1 MRTPHLL
8 TCGAGPL
15 FVGTVLVQDYTR
27 AGGGPGGLLWA
38 SWLAVRLRAP
48 RVVHPD
54 AVGDVAELLDR
65 VWRADAAGMLGAL
78 SRRLGDFDRAEEALS
93 DALAEALRR
102 WPAEGVPD
110 SPTGWLVTAGWRK
123 ALDRLRRDAVGRDK
137 LARVAAEP
145 PPEPGVDDRLAMVFA
160 CCHPDLAEP
169 ARVALTLYAAGGL
182 STAEI
187 AAAFLVPPPT
197 MAQRLSRAKRQLR
210 DRGITFEAPPPGG
223 YADRLPAVLAVIYL
237 IFNEGYLSSG
247 RSAQRRE
254 LAREGV
260 ELARQHAALLP
271 REPEAAGLAALL
283 ELHHARAAAR
293 FDSWGRIVL
302 LDRQD
307 RRLWNRPAIER
318 AALRLRAAV
327 RQGRP
332 GPYQLQA
339 GITALHALAPTYEAT
354 NWTEVRALYDRLA
367 ALDPSPVVL
376 LNRAVA
382 TRFAVGPA
390 PALAEVDALADRLTG
405 YHLWHATRADLLTTL
420 DRPAEALTTAE
431 RALDLATN
439 PAEREL
445 MSRRVGE
452 LRRRT

>member
-1 MRTPHLL
+1 MI
-8 TCGAGPL
+8 
-15 FVGTVLVQDYTR
+15 
-27 AGGGPGGLLWA
+27 
-38 SWLAVRLRAP
+38 
-48 RVVHPD
+48 
-54 AVGDVAELLDR
+54 
-65 VWRADAAGMLGAL
+65 
-78 SRRLGDFDRAEEALS
+78 
-93 DALAEALRR
+93 
-102 WPAEGVPD
+102 
-110 SPTGWLVTAGWRK
+110 
-123 ALDRLRRDAVGRDK
+123 
-137 LARVAAEP
+137 
-145 PPEPGVDDRLAMVFA
+145 FA

-187 AAAFLVPPPT
+187 AAAFLVPAPT

-210 DRGITFEAPPPGG
+210 DRGIRFDVPQPHE

-237 IFNEGYLSSG
+237 VFNEGYLSSG

-260 ELARQHAALLP
+260 ELACQVAALLP

-302 LDRQD
+302 LEQQD
-307 RRLWNRPAIER
+307 RRLWDGAAIQR

-339 GITALHALAPTYEAT
+339 GIAALHALAASYEAT
-354 NWTEVRALYDRLA
+354 NWADIRALYDRLYL
-367 ALDPSPVVL
+367 LDPSPVVL

-382 TRFAVGPA
+382 TRFAVAPA
-390 PALAEVDALADRLTG
+390 PALDEVDALGDRLAG
-405 YHLWHATRADLLTTL
+405 YHLWHAARADLLATL
-420 DRPAEALTTAE
+420 DRPAEALTAAE
-431 RALDLATN
+431 RALELATN

-452 LRRRT
+452 LRRRL

>member
-1 MRTPHLL
+1 M
-8 TCGAGPL
+8 
-15 FVGTVLVQDYTR
+15 
-27 AGGGPGGLLWA
+27 
-38 SWLAVRLRAP
+38 
-48 RVVHPD
+48 
-54 AVGDVAELLDR
+54 AELVDR
-65 VWRADAAGMLGAL
+65 IWRADAAGMLGAL

-93 DALAEALRR
+93 DAVAEALKR
-102 WPAEGVPD
+102 WPEEGLPD
-110 SPTGWLVTAGWRK
+110 SPTGWLVTVGWRK
-123 ALDRLRRDAVGRDK
+123 ALDRLRRDAVGREK
-137 LARVAAEP
+137 AARVAAEP
-145 PPEPGVDDRLAMVFA
+145 APEPGVDDRLAMIFA
-160 CCHPDLAEP
+160 CCHPDLTEP

-182 STAEI
+182 GTAEI
-187 AAAFLVPPPT
+187 AAAFLVPVPT

-210 DRGITFEAPPPGG
+210 ERGVRFEVPPPHE

-237 IFNEGYLSSG
+237 VFNEGYLSSG

-260 ELARQHAALLP
+260 ELARQLAALLP
-271 REPEAAGLAALL
+271 REPEVAGLTALL
-283 ELHHARAAAR
+283 ELHQARAAAR

-307 RRLWNRPAIER
+307 RRLWDSEAIRR

-339 GITALHALAPTYEAT
+339 GIAALHALAVSYEAT
-354 NWTEVRALYDRLA
+354 PWADVRALYDRLY

-390 PALAEVDALADRLTG
+390 PALDEVDALGDRLAG
-405 YHLWHATRADLLTTL
+405 YHLWHAARADLLATL
-420 DRPAEALTTAE
+420 DRPAEALAAAE
-431 RALDLATN
+431 RALDLARN

-452 LRRRT
+452 LGRRL